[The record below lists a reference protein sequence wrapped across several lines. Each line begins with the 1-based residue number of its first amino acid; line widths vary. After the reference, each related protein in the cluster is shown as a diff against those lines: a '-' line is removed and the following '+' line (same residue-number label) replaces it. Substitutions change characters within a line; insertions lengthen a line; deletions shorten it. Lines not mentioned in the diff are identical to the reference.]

1 MTNQRAIFE
10 LIKYRRRL
18 EEKYPI
24 DAEPFDMAI
33 EALKAQL
40 SAKDT
45 TLDDVSTAYE
55 NGYKQGKFEAQQW
68 IPVSDR
74 LPDKDFTDYLVQ
86 IGHGKYAVYE
96 TAYRV
101 RGRWV
106 FYSDRIDGEGQSVI
120 AWMECPLPYTEE
132 EQ

>member
-1 MTNQRAIFE
+1 MTREEATNHLKDILAE
-10 LIKYRRRL
+10 AL
-18 EEKYPI
+18 E
-24 DAEPFDMAI
+24 MAI
-33 EALKAQL
+33 EVLQAHP
-40 SAKDT
+40 
-45 TLDDVSTAYE
+45 TLDDVSNAYE

-74 LPDKDFTDYLVQ
+74 LPDKDFTDFLVQ
-86 IGHGKYAVYE
+86 IGHGEYALYE

-120 AWMECPLPYTEE
+120 AWMECPSPYTEE

>member
-1 MTNQRAIFE
+1 MTKEEAIK
-10 LIKYRRRL
+10 IL
-18 EEKYPI
+18 EEGKQDEYTRYQFETCLWT
-24 DAEPFDMAI
+24 AVDMAI
-33 EALKAQL
+33 EALQAQ
-40 SAKDT
+40 A

-55 NGYKQGKFEAQQW
+55 NGYQQGKFEAQQW
-68 IPVSDR
+68 IPCSER
-74 LPDKDFTDYLVQ
+74 LPDTDFTDYLVQ

-120 AWMECPLPYTEE
+120 AWIECPSPYKENE
-132 EQ
+132 S

>member
-1 MTNQRAIFE
+1 MTNQEAIFK
-10 LIKYRRRL
+10 LIKYRRIL
-18 EEKYPI
+18 EEDYTI
-24 DAEPFDMAI
+24 DAEPFDVAI
-33 EALKAQL
+33 EALKAQ
-40 SAKDT
+40 A
-45 TLDDVSTAYE
+45 TLDDVSNAYE

-74 LPDKDFTDYLVQ
+74 LPDKDFTDFLVQ
-86 IGHGKYAVYE
+86 IGHGKYALYE

-120 AWMECPLPYTEE
+120 AWMECPSPYTEE